1 MKVKRNNITTNKI
14 TLLLVII
21 NVLVITIAYFGLL
34 DPSGMYNKVSG
45 TLIYAEGT
53 PIEYWKTN
61 LDTYYGII
69 YTILIVINLFFIVFY
84 RGKGEIIRNITG
96 TLKIQLLLCLLLSI
110 GIYTLSS
117 TITKN
122 GIDQILRV
130 NIYFILIPVLS
141 AILINIKQIK
151 NIKLIAISSLACIAI
166 TLMLCL
172 QVNLLIAS
180 IINRVNDATLQFTK
194 NGTQLYKNKVNLLS
208 VERIPD
214 GVASL
219 ERSSKNYT
227 DFLAILHYPSI
238 NKTTN
243 SEIFDIV
250 DKFSKN
256 YAIKNESYLKEKIGD
271 KADFTKLHINGK
283 FAKLR
288 DEDVSL
294 LNTYKTKGIDEAMKE
309 LKTTKSSLI
318 GILIEKKNEFDQR
331 EIQENNKIQNI
342 KE

>member
-1 MKVKRNNITTNKI
+1 LKLTTNKI
-14 TLLLVII
+14 ALSLVII
-21 NVLVITIAYFGLL
+21 NVLFITIAYFGLL
-34 DPSGMYNKVSG
+34 DPSGMYNKEYG

-53 PIEYWKTN
+53 PAEYWKIN

-69 YTILIVINLFFIVFY
+69 YTILIVINLFLIVFY

-96 TLKIQLLLCLLLSI
+96 ALKIQLLLCLLLSI
-110 GIYTLSS
+110 GVYTLSS
-117 TITKN
+117 TMTNN
-122 GIDQILRV
+122 GIDQTLRV

-151 NIKLIAISSLACIAI
+151 NIKLIIISSLACITI
-166 TLMLCL
+166 TLILCL
-172 QVNLLIAS
+172 QVNLLIDS
-180 IINRVNDATLQFTK
+180 IINRVNDAALQFTK

-227 DFLAILHYPSI
+227 DFLAILYYPYI
-238 NKTTN
+238 NQTSN
-243 SEIFDIV
+243 SEIFDMV

-256 YAIKNESYLKEKIGD
+256 YVIKNETYLKEKLGD
-271 KADFTKLHINGK
+271 KADFTKLHIYGK

-294 LNTYKTKGIDEAMKE
+294 LNTYKTKGIDAAMKE
-309 LKTTKSSLI
+309 LETTKSSLI
-318 GILIEKKNEFDQR
+318 GILIEKKNEFDER
-331 EIQENNKIQNI
+331 EIQENNNIQER